1 MAKKHQRK
9 QPRGHSP
16 VTQPRSRGWP
26 GLVGLAVVITGV
38 GILLWAPWRQPGSVP
53 PGTIIAPEQSVSA
66 PLFSLPSTSSAP
78 VELAAY
84 LGKQPVVL
92 VFYMGDF

>member
-1 MAKKHQRK
+1 MAKKRRRK
-9 QPRGHSP
+9 NQGKRRTVTRAPRH
-16 VTQPRSRGWP
+16 RLWP
-26 GLVGLAVVITGV
+26 LGLVVVLVGV
-38 GILLWAPWRQPGSVP
+38 GTLLWAPWRRPGTMP
-53 PGTIIAPEQSVSA
+53 PNTIIAAEQSVPA
-66 PLFSLPSTSSAP
+66 PLFTLPSTSGKP

>member
-1 MAKKHQRK
+1 M
-9 QPRGHSP
+9 
-16 VTQPRSRGWP
+16 
-26 GLVGLAVVITGV
+26 
-38 GILLWAPWRQPGSVP
+38 
-53 PGTIIAPEQSVSA
+53 IAPEQSVAA
-66 PLFSLPSTSSAP
+66 PLFSLPSTSGAA

>member
-1 MAKKHQRK
+1 MAKQHQRK
-9 QPRGHSP
+9 QPRGRSP
-16 VTQPRSRGWP
+16 VTRPRSRGWSW
-26 GLVGLAVVITGV
+26 LVGLAVVITAV

-53 PGTIIAPEQSVSA
+53 PGAMITPEQSVAA
-66 PLFSLPSTSSAP
+66 PLFSLPSTSGAP
-78 VELAAY
+78 VDLAAY

>member
-1 MAKKHQRK
+1 MAKQRRRTK
-9 QPRGHSP
+9 PRGRSP
-16 VTQPRSRGWP
+16 VRRSRSRRWLW
-26 GLVGLAVVITGV
+26 LVGLAVIILGV
-38 GILLWAPWRQPGSVP
+38 GTLLWAPWGQPDSVP
-53 PGTIIAPEQSVSA
+53 PGTVIAAEHSVSA
-66 PLFSLPSTSSAP
+66 PLFTLPSTSGEP